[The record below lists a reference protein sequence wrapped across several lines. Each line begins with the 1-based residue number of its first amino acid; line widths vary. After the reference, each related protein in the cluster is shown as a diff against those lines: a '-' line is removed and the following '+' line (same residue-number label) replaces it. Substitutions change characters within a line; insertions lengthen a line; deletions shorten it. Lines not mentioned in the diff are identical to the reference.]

1 MSVGWFGHWI
11 LAIGLRVNS
20 CYTPSQQQL
29 TTPDLTRFKHLFNI
43 NVSIISSKQPFACI
57 PLDNNRLEDHLTES
71 TPQTESSTPKDRLL
85 DAAEQLFASKGFA
98 EVSVRELAAAA
109 DVNLAAVNYH
119 FQGKENLF
127 HEVIIR
133 RFSAQRD
140 RTLGGLQAVLQQSAG
155 RPQVDEVIRVMVH
168 EYLAGA
174 MSNSFLTL
182 VIRDMHSGKSG
193 THIHFFKEMVQ
204 PVFKSFSQALMAA
217 RPNLGQEDVS
227 WVIASIIGQI
237 HHFIMRR
244 IKCESCTE
252 IPEIR
257 EIMHQAFPALA
268 LDRDQYIHQ
277 TTDRITR
284 FSTAAIDGL
293 YPEEN

>member
-1 MSVGWFGHWI
+1 MSD
-11 LAIGLRVNS
+11 N
-20 CYTPSQQQL
+20 TPKVDS
-29 TTPDLTRFKHLFNI
+29 R
-43 NVSIISSKQPFACI
+43 
-57 PLDNNRLEDHLTES
+57 
-71 TPQTESSTPKDRLL
+71 TPKDRLL

-109 DVNLAAVNYH
+109 EMNVAAVNYH

-140 RTLGGLQAVLQQSAG
+140 RTLGGLQAVLQQSDG
-155 RPQVDEVIRVMVH
+155 QPRVEEVIRVMVH
-168 EYLAGA
+168 EYLEGA
-174 MSNSFLTL
+174 MSNNFLTL
-182 VIRDMHSGKSG
+182 ITRDMHSGKNG
-193 THIHFFKEMVQ
+193 THIHFFKEMVA
-204 PVFKSFSQALMAA
+204 PVFMSFSQALMAA
-217 RPNLGQEDVS
+217 RPNLRQEDLN

-244 IKCESCTE
+244 IKCESCNDV
-252 IPEIR
+252 PEVR
-257 EIMHQAFPALA
+257 EIMHKAFPALA
-268 LDRDQYIHQ
+268 LDRDEYIRQ